1 MTARIRVPVASP
13 PLRSLGPPSS
23 SERRGEQAQGGVRIS
38 TRLCI
43 IIAICLLPIIGLQ
56 VAVSWHQ
63 WTERKAQLGA
73 LAVQQAELLAGDM
86 GSIAEGA
93 RILLG
98 AAAEFTQV
106 RSLGEGCSSR
116 LMALQQ
122 RAASFAFV
130 ALVDEAGRIR
140 CASDRGLVGAES
152 AAWIGTPGRVAEF
165 TAGRFARPPAWPGGV
180 LPFFS
185 PLDDVG
191 TSGGPMLVAA
201 LDLGWLEQHLIR
213 LKRAGSPFL
222 ANGVL
227 TIADAEGVI
236 LGRDARH
243 AEFVGKS
250 FPPAAMTLLRDSQ
263 PGILRLRSVDGTD
276 RVVGYVPPSRDNR
289 NLAAVVGFHEPEL
302 MADIEQAVLQAALLL
317 AAVSAAAFGLT
328 LFVARRFIAD
338 PTHALLATARRWREG
353 DLAARAREDG
363 QGPEFGQIAGAF
375 NEMAAALE
383 RREAELRSHAEMQE
397 ARVAD
402 RTRDLMRANEKLHQ
416 EIAER
421 RQAEAALLQA
431 QKVQAV
437 GQLAGGIA
445 HDFNNILQ
453 AVLGG
458 ANLIRRRAGNAE
470 AVTGL
475 AAMIQDAAQR
485 GQSVTRRLLAF
496 SRREELRAD
505 RLDLGE
511 LLGSLRDILR
521 ATLGA
526 RYRVETVMA
535 EGLPPV
541 LADRG
546 QLEAVLVNLATNA
559 RDAMPAGG
567 TLTFSA
573 EIQRL
578 EGRAAGLAAGD
589 YIRLVASDDGEGMS
603 AETLAR
609 ATEPFFTTKPLGQ
622 GTGLGLAMARSF
634 AEGSAGRLFIASEP
648 GRGTQV
654 TLWLPVAGAADAGE
668 PDPEPERQARPR
680 SPDLPCHVLL
690 VDDDTV
696 VRQILASELAEEGC
710 KVTEAAEGGAALAM
724 LDSGADIDILVSDL
738 AMPGLD
744 GVALIREVQ
753 RRRPDLPSVLI
764 TGYAGDAAALATG
777 QGFPSTFIL
786 VRKPVTGA
794 GLADRI
800 RALLQGSE
808 RETTGGRMTSGSMTA
823 AGAGPAPTRRTG
835 QMA

>member
-1 MTARIRVPVASP
+1 MV
-13 PLRSLGPPSS
+13 
-23 SERRGEQAQGGVRIS
+23 
-38 TRLCI
+38 
-43 IIAICLLPIIGLQ
+43 IAICLLPTIALQ

-86 GSIAEGA
+86 GSIAQGA

-106 RSLGEGCSSR
+106 RSLGEGCSLR
-116 LMALQQ
+116 LAALQQ
-122 RAASFAFV
+122 RAAGVAFV
-130 ALVDEAGRIR
+130 ALVDAAGRIR
-140 CASDRGLVGAES
+140 CASDRALVGEEA
-152 AAWIGTPGRVAEF
+152 AAWTGQPGGGGEF
-165 TAGRFARPPAWPGGV
+165 GAGRFVRPPAWPGGV
-180 LPFFS
+180 LPFHR
-185 PLDDVG
+185 PLEEG
-191 TSGGPMLVAA
+191 GAGGGPMLVAA
-201 LDLGWLEQHLIR
+201 LDLGWLQQHLAR
-213 LKRAGSPFL
+213 LKGAGSPFL

-227 TIADAEGVI
+227 TIADADGVI
-236 LGRDARH
+236 LARDARH
-243 AEFVGKS
+243 AEFVGKP
-250 FPPAAMTLLRDSQ
+250 FPPAAMALLQATQ
-263 PGILRLRSVDGTD
+263 PGILRLRSIDGTD
-276 RVVGYVPPSRDNR
+276 RVVGYVPPGRDGR

-302 MADIEQAVLQAALLL
+302 MADIERAVLQATLLL

-328 LFVARRFIAD
+328 LLVARRFIAD
-338 PTHALLATARRWREG
+338 PAHALLATARRWREG
-353 DLAARAREDG
+353 DLAARAREEG
-363 QGPEFGQIAGAF
+363 QGPEFGQIASAF

-383 RREAELRSHAEMQE
+383 RREAELRSHAETQE
-397 ARVAD
+397 ARVAE
-402 RTRDLMRANEKLHQ
+402 RTRDLVRANVKLQQ

-458 ANLIRRRAGNAE
+458 ANLIRRRAGDAE

-475 AAMIQDAAQR
+475 AGMIQDAAQR

-496 SRREELRAD
+496 SRREELRPG
-505 RLDLGE
+505 RLDLAD
-511 LLGSLRDILR
+511 LLDSLRDVLR

-526 RYRVETVMA
+526 RYRVETVVA

-559 RDAMPAGG
+559 RDAMPGGG

-573 EIQRL
+573 ELQRL
-578 EGRAAGLAAGD
+578 PEGDG
-589 YIRLVASDDGEGMS
+589 IRLVAGDDGEGMD

-634 AEGSAGRLFIASEP
+634 AEGSGGRLSIASEP
-648 GRGTQV
+648 GRGTRI
-654 TLWLPVAGAADAGE
+654 TLWLPVAGAAEAGG
-668 PDPEPERQARPR
+668 PAPEAEGQARPR

-690 VDDDTV
+690 VDDDEV
-696 VRQILASELAEEGC
+696 VRQILARELTEEGC
-710 KVTEAAEGGAALAM
+710 RVTQAADGAAALA
-724 LDSGADIDILVSDL
+724 LLEGADGIDILVSDL

-764 TGYAGDAAALATG
+764 TGYAGDAAALVTG
-777 QGFPSTFIL
+777 QGFPGTFML
-786 VRKPVTGA
+786 VRKPVSGA

-800 RALLQGSE
+800 RALLEGSA
-808 RETTGGRMTSGSMTA
+808 REA
-823 AGAGPAPTRRTG
+823 AGAV
-835 QMA
+835 